1 MAMLPKERESRW
13 SDNQLTG
20 RRSLQRLFSAGCE
33 LAASNHPSPR
43 AVDHSASTVTVS
55 RLEALRKKLGWPEQG
70 IDDYMRDQGIDSG
83 TSRAKGYLSEL
94 GWRQGETQSYGEEDE
109 Y

>member
-1 MAMLPKERESRW
+1 MVLICGCPV
-13 SDNQLTG
+13 
-20 RRSLQRLFSAGCE
+20 RSYICIDEMPCHDGATAFI
-33 LAASNHPSPR
+33 
-43 AVDHSASTVTVS
+43 
-55 RLEALRKKLGWPEQG
+55 RLEALRKKLGWPENG
-70 IDDYMRDQGIDSG
+70 IDNYMQDQGINSG

>member
-1 MAMLPKERESRW
+1 MMVF
-13 SDNQLTG
+13 N
-20 RRSLQRLFSAGCE
+20 
-33 LAASNHPSPR
+33 
-43 AVDHSASTVTVS
+43 
-55 RLEALRKKLGWPEQG
+55 RLEALRKKLGWPERG
-70 IDDYMRDQGIDSG
+70 IDDYIRDQGIDSG

>member
-1 MAMLPKERESRW
+1 MRANFSFTTHHPPSNIHHPTSLPI
-13 SDNQLTG
+13 DL
-20 RRSLQRLFSAGCE
+20 
-33 LAASNHPSPR
+33 
-43 AVDHSASTVTVS
+43 STMTAS
-55 RLEALRKKLGWPEQG
+55 RLEALRMKLGWPEKG
-70 IDDYMRDQGIDSG
+70 IDNYIRDQGIDSG